1 MSTYSMHGP
10 GHHSGGEGA
19 RGVVMSAT
27 LKPKAQC
34 AKAARTTQTVLSQI
48 ARAFHYRDKQV
59 FLKLYS
65 TYRYSM

>member
-1 MSTYSMHGP
+1 MSTYSMNNTVLDTTV
-10 GHHSGGEGA
+10 EE
-19 RGVVMSAT
+19 RELGVVMSAT

-65 TYRYSM
+65 TYSM